1 MNFKIYE
8 VSQNVQVLSYI
19 ISVFYNNKVRY
30 LKFLQNLTKID
41 VSVKQKTFLAHE
53 HGQHN
58 KQDQLYWS
66 ECLKSKTSNLKL
78 LFKKIPIVTFE
89 KEKIVKMFY
98 ENKIVESK
106 CNKTQE
112 VKELNFSKV

>member
-1 MNFKIYE
+1 M
-8 VSQNVQVLSYI
+8 
-19 ISVFYNNKVRY
+19 
-30 LKFLQNLTKID
+30 
-41 VSVKQKTFLAHE
+41 
-53 HGQHN
+53 
-58 KQDQLYWS
+58 
-66 ECLKSKTSNLKL
+66 KSKTSNLKL